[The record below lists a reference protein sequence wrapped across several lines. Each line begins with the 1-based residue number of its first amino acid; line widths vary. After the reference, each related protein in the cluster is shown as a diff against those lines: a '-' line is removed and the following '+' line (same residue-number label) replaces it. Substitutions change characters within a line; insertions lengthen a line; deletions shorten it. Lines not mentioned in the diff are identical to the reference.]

1 MKVAALIPARRNSR
15 RLPDKNWQRVGPQTL
30 WRHAIAHAEASGVC
44 DPIVLS
50 TDDDRILFGQHDL
63 GTAITIV
70 QPKFEQTYDVM
81 RQVVDHADTELQR
94 LGHDVEAIC
103 LLQPTSPLRSGAD
116 IAACVEV
123 LEQKG
128 IESVVSVTEGHDDIA
143 FQVRH
148 ANRLEKVPHVVV
160 PNGAI
165 YCIKTAVLRAGGHWY
180 GDFCYAY
187 CMPCERSIDINTE
200 LDLEMARLAWQR
212 QQPKC

>member
-15 RLPDKNWQRVGPQTL
+15 RLADKNWQQVGSLPL
-30 WRHAIAHAEASGVC
+30 WRHAIEHAKTSAVC

-63 GTAITIV
+63 GGAMTIV

-81 RQVVDHADTELQR
+81 RQVVAHADTELQR

-103 LLQPTSPLRSGAD
+103 LLQPTSPLRIGAD
-116 IAACVEV
+116 VAACVAMLDQRGV
-123 LEQKG
+123 
-128 IESVVSVTEGHDDIA
+128 ESVVSVTEGNDDIV

-148 ANRLEKVPHVVV
+148 ANRLEKVPSVVV

-180 GDFCYAY
+180 GDYSYAY
-187 CMPCERSIDINTE
+187 PMPKERSIDINTE
-200 LDLEMARLAWQR
+200 LDLEMARVAWER
-212 QQPKC
+212 LLPKC